1 MTYLKKL
8 VTMYIIL
15 YGVETGSTR
24 YGGFFVQG
32 RGQRGSL
39 KTLNNLIANDNVEN
53 YNYALAA

>member
-1 MTYLKKL
+1 
-8 VTMYIIL
+8 
-15 YGVETGSTR
+15 
-24 YGGFFVQG
+24 VQG